1 MVTDRLYRPL
11 ALIRRKAGA
20 WRRRAFVE
28 KAWFFAA
35 YPLLGL
41 ARLALLSVPFRQ
53 IAPWLGQNLQT
64 AAITPLATTRQIAQ
78 ARHIGRAVQTAA
90 RYTPW
95 ESKCLAQ
102 AMVAR
107 ALLGI
112 KRLPYA
118 LYLGVR
124 KEGETGLAAH
134 AWVCTGR
141 LAVTGGHSFGQFT
154 VVGTF
159 LSKGIAIASSDVATD
174 SSSSHQ
180 PPQPLPP

>member
-1 MVTDRLYRPL
+1 M
-11 ALIRRKAGA
+11 
-20 WRRRAFVE
+20 AFIE
-28 KAWFFAA
+28 KVWFFAA

-41 ARLALLSVPFRQ
+41 ARLMLLIVPFRR
-53 IAPWLGQNLQT
+53 IAPWLGQNFQT
-64 AAITPLATTRQIAQ
+64 AAVTPLATHSQIAQ
-78 ARHIGRAVQTAA
+78 ARHIGHAVQIAA

-95 ESKCLAQ
+95 KSKCLAQ

-107 ALLGI
+107 MLLGI

-124 KEGETGLAAH
+124 KDGETGLAAH

-141 LAVTGGHSFGQFT
+141 LAVTGDHSFGQFT

-159 LSKGIAIASSDVATD
+159 VPKGIATASSDVAID
-174 SSSSHQ
+174 SHSSHQ
-180 PPQPLPP
+180 RPQALTP